1 MLNGT
6 KKLPPGDSKR
16 RRTRRGGKK
25 SSLLFAGVIRGTHQ
39 TRIRSNPFRPN
50 KFNFPLLF
58 KPSLSSSTFR
68 RSEQLSLF
76 AVLWERERYESV
88 YYHLLVAECQ
98 ALLRIPFSRQYF
110 HISSVRW
117 PCLFSPLPIL
127 KPRSS
132 APHRTLTLFFP
143 LSPLFSKRGPLS
155 DSLRWVTLLS
165 RTHPLQML
173 RFLREADPVFSSWN
187 EFGYRFEIGD
197 PFLR

>member
-58 KPSLSSSTFR
+58 KSSLSSSTFR

-88 YYHLLVAECQ
+88 YYHLLVVECQ
-98 ALLRIPFSRQYF
+98 ALLRIPFPRQYF

-165 RTHPLQML
+165 RAHPLQML

>member
-58 KPSLSSSTFR
+58 KSSLSSSTFR

-98 ALLRIPFSRQYF
+98 ALLRIPFPRQYF

-132 APHRTLTLFFP
+132 ASHRTLFFP
-143 LSPLFSKRGPLS
+143 LSPLFSKRGRLS